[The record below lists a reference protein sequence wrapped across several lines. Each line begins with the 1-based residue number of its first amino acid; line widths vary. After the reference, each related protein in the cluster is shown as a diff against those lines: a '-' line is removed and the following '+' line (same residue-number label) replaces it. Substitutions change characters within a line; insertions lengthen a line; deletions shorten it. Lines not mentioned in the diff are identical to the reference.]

1 MREEDAKKLVDEVL
15 APLIAADGGTIQL
28 VGVVDKRL
36 LVRLSGTCSGCPGRP
51 YTVGRIIEPAAK
63 KWFGEDVR
71 VEAVTE

>member
-1 MREEDAKKLVDEVL
+1 MRQEDAKKLVEEVL

-36 LVRLSGTCSGCPGRP
+36 LIRLSGTCSGCPGRP